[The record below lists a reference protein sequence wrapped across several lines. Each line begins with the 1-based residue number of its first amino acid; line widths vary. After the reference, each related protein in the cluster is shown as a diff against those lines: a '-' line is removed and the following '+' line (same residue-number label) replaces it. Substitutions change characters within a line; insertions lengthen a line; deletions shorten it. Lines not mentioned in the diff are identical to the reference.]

1 MIIPESFLD
10 DNQRHQ
16 HWLNNKFYTAKLKTF
31 LLLGVYQE
39 LILRDILAK
48 CFWHDIFV
56 SLICD
61 ASTHVFEYELGFFF
75 QFFFFGGR
83 VLILSLTS
91 ICQ

>member
-16 HWLNNKFYTAKLKTF
+16 HWLNNKFNTAKLKTF

-61 ASTHVFEYELGFFF
+61 ASTHVFEYMNWVFFSSS
-75 QFFFFGGR
+75 FFWGEGADF
-83 VLILSLTS
+83 VTN
-91 ICQ
+91 